1 MTKLEGYKAIK
12 IGDFPIPEINDD
24 EVLVN
29 IKAFSLN
36 HLDVWVMEGKYP
48 MPIPLPH
55 IFASDGAG
63 MVARVGKNVKNVKE
77 GD

>member
-1 MTKLEGYKAIK
+1 MRAAYYDRLEGYKAIK
-12 IGDFPIPEINDD
+12 IGDFPAPEISED

-48 MPIPLPH
+48 ANIPLPH

-63 MVARVGKNVKNVKE
+63 VVAKVGKM
-77 GD
+77 